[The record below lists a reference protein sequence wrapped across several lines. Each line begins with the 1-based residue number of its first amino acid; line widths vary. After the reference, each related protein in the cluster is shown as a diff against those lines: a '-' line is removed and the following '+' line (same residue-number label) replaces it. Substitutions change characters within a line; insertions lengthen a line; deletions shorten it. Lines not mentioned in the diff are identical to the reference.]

1 MISYHVGQ
9 TYANQVAQQRETYYE
24 TGVVIPFAIFDGTNV
39 VWEGNPTAY
48 EEVYTEAFNVAR
60 TVTPLFNITIENP
73 VTSATQASFDLEL
86 VPTDTLPDDEL
97 CAFIAICEDSLPGAY
112 TTFMYVCRDLQ
123 ELPLSVIYPDTVI
136 EPVVFSHA
144 IETPRLSAVV
154 FIQDVDTK
162 EIFQSAMTRFQE
174 E

>member
-9 TYANQVAQQRETYYE
+9 TYANQVAQQREAYYE
-24 TGVVIPFAIFDGTNV
+24 PSVVVPFAIFDGTNV

-48 EEVYTEAFNVAR
+48 EDVYTEAFTIAR
-60 TVTPLFNITIENP
+60 TVTPLFNITITDP
-73 VTSATQASFDLEL
+73 VTSVTQANFKLEL
-86 VPTDTLPDDEL
+86 VPTDTLPDDEV

-112 TTFMYVCRDLQ
+112 TTFMHLCRGLQ
-123 ELPLSVIYPDTVI
+123 EIPLSIAYPDTMNESVI
-136 EPVVFSHA
+136 FSHT
-144 IETPRLSAVV
+144 IEAQRLSAVV

-162 EIFQSAMTRFQE
+162 EILQSAMTRFQE